1 MRRIIKEVMFELSI
15 HKLLSL
21 MLGVQISLFTICLA
35 IMLFSRRTELASA
48 KEKIN
53 EFENKGCYSLYDNLV
68 EEAEIEF
75 FSNSEACLILKKF
88 EAGLKEREEYG
99 YCEVYTNPILMFSD
113 KIPETALSQYES
125 GNHANDIGKINN
137 EIACQVK
144 NIFLDE
150 EGVDSFIFNEKANDT
165 ITEYFYSREQRSDIN
180 PIVLGYDYRDNYEI
194 GELVKILTPFSE
206 EKEYTVT
213 GFLEKGDNILYKSR
227 FLNLDRYVLTLL
239 PDDKKIATTEE
250 ENAKQRILY
259 LMKINGQFIT
269 NESPA
274 EIQKYVNTLCME
286 TGLLPAS
293 TVSNPGNTQL
303 TIAKAGMEKLMI
315 SISDISVLTGLFSLI
330 TVFLFVTLRIS
341 SNKRYYTILY
351 INGYS
356 IYELILIQII
366 SFAFILMMSNII
378 SILIVYVLSMMGL
391 PCTLK
396 GMYFF
401 LVDITATIIVSFV
414 SYITMKRKNVA
425 ESLRGI
431 NDHSI

>member
-1 MRRIIKEVMFELSI
+1 MRRIIKEVFFEISN
-15 HKLLSL
+15 HKLISL
-21 MLGVQISLFTICLA
+21 MLGVQITLFTICLA
-35 IMLFSRRTELASA
+35 ILLFSRRTELASA
-48 KEKIN
+48 KEKID
-53 EFENKGCYSLYDNLV
+53 EFEKTGCYGLYDNLV
-68 EEAEIEF
+68 EDAETEF
-75 FSNSEACLILKKF
+75 FSNPEACLILKKF
-88 EAGLKEREEYG
+88 EAGLKEREDYG

-113 KIPETALSQYES
+113 KIPETALTQYES
-125 GNHANDIGKINN
+125 GDHANDIGMFNN

-150 EGVDSFIFNEKANDT
+150 EGVDSFIFNEEGYDT
-165 ITEYFYSREQRSDIN
+165 VVDCLYSQNPGEYDS
-180 PIVLGYDYRDNYEI
+180 PIVLGYDYRDSYEI
-194 GELVKILTPFSE
+194 GESIKILTPFSE
-206 EKEYTVT
+206 EKEYTVA
-213 GFLEKGDNILYKSR
+213 GFLEKGDSILYKSR
-227 FLNLDRYVLTLL
+227 FLNLDRYVLSLF

-269 NESPA
+269 QESPA
-274 EIQKYVNTLCME
+274 DIQEYVNSLCLK

-293 TVSNPGNTQL
+293 TVSNSGNTQL

-315 SISDISVLTGLFSLI
+315 SISDISVLTGVFSLI
-330 TVFLFVTLRIS
+330 TVLLFVTLRIS

-351 INGYS
+351 LNGYS
-356 IYELILIQII
+356 IYELIFIQVI
-366 SFAFILMMSNII
+366 SFAFILTISNII
-378 SILIVYVLSMMGL
+378 SILVVYLMSMMGL

-425 ESLRGI
+425 DSLRGI

>member
-1 MRRIIKEVMFELSI
+1 MRRIIKEVFFEISN
-15 HKLLSL
+15 HKLISL
-21 MLGVQISLFTICLA
+21 MLGVQITLFTICLA
-35 IMLFSRRTELASA
+35 ILLFSRRTELASA
-48 KEKIN
+48 KEKID
-53 EFENKGCYSLYDNLV
+53 EFEKTGCYGLYDNLV
-68 EEAEIEF
+68 EDAETEF
-75 FSNSEACLILKKF
+75 FSNPEACLILMKF
-88 EAGLKEREEYG
+88 EAGLKEREDYG

-113 KIPETALSQYES
+113 KIPETALTQYES
-125 GNHANDIGKINN
+125 GDHANDIGMFNN

-150 EGVDSFIFNEKANDT
+150 EGVDSFIFNEEGYDT
-165 ITEYFYSREQRSDIN
+165 VVDCLYSRNPGEYDS
-180 PIVLGYDYRDNYEI
+180 PIVLGYDYRDSYEI
-194 GELVKILTPFSE
+194 GESIKILTPFSE
-206 EKEYTVT
+206 EKEYTVA
-213 GFLEKGDNILYKSR
+213 GFLEKGDSILYKSR
-227 FLNLDRYVLTLL
+227 FLNLDRYVLSLF

-269 NESPA
+269 QESPA
-274 EIQKYVNTLCME
+274 DIQEYVNSLCLK

-293 TVSNPGNTQL
+293 TVSNSGNTQL
-303 TIAKAGMEKLMI
+303 TITKAGMEKLMI

-378 SILIVYVLSMMGL
+378 SILVVYMMSMMGL

-396 GMYFF
+396 GIYIL
-401 LVDITATIIVSFV
+401 LVDLTATIIVSFV